1 MAIQTKT
8 MTVKS
13 DTALAETTTTIR
25 DTVTFD
31 VSKMP
36 NGITYKGLKAVLSFA
51 DPIKWNKASTY
62 DSLTVVWDDATHASY
77 ASKRP
82 VPQNIELTNEFYWIR
97 TADLD
102 AQVEM
107 YRQEVQQFDGRIT
120 ANAQAIAAET
130 ARAIEVEKGLQDKLK
145 YAGIYPK
152 DSFDD
157 HDILVN
163 YGTNDANNI
172 VVPSNKEFI
181 NIGTLNSTG
190 ICFIFGGNNAKI
202 TNIGTVNADI
212 GISLGK
218 IANND
223 SNIVDN
229 SGNFSCKS
237 ICINFEDNYYSQY
250 NKFYNGVFHSN
261 KVCVKANAATSFA
274 NNNVFSNT
282 WFSCDGTNNVMLISS
297 GTGEVTD
304 NIFTD
309 CSFEPPS
316 TGEVTDCAIFLKK
329 AIRNVFN
336 NIRIEEN
343 SNNKLFNMEDDVN
356 RTYIKTSKRMP
367 ISSLEFDNIKAYPGV
382 NIDAPIIDKG
392 GYPICNSLEI
402 ITQYFNNVGTIKM
415 FRIKDYNPSDMLY
428 VYNTTSTPINATIS
442 NNKRGGNNVPP
453 GANVIFFENNNAKDT
468 ASLNNFY
475 GINGIGVIHVIC
487 NSTKGC
493 KVTDFLDKT
502 VLNIDA
508 PGKYMCIAT
517 LNGNDPTAEPIWRSY
532 KING

>member
-25 DTVTFD
+25 DTMTFD

-82 VPQNIELTNEFYWIR
+82 VPQNIELTNEFYWVR

-157 HDILVN
+157 YDILVN
-163 YGTNDANNI
+163 YGTNEADNI

-229 SGNFSCKS
+229 TGNFNCKS

-250 NKFYNGVFHSN
+250 NKFYNGVFYSN
-261 KVCVKANAATSFA
+261 KVCVKTNAATSFV

-297 GTGEVTD
+297 GSGEVTD

-309 CSFEPPS
+309 CSFEPPAS
-316 TGEVTDCAIFLKK
+316 GEVTDCAILLKK
-329 AIRNVFN
+329 AIRTVFN

-343 SNNKLFNMEDDVN
+343 SNNKLFKMEDDVN

-367 ISSLEFDNIKAYPGV
+367 ISSLEFDNINAYPGV
-382 NIDAPIIDKG
+382 NIEATIIDKG

-402 ITQYFNNVGTIKM
+402 ITQYFNTVGTIKM

-428 VYNTTSTPINATIS
+428 VYNTASTPINATIS

-517 LNGNDPTAEPIWRSY
+517 LKGNDPTSEPIWRSY
-532 KING
+532 KIDA